1 LSIKVLDSV
10 TAKGAPEWLLFVS
23 AFSTK
28 WAIYLR
34 VATCGLS
41 LLQLYLLCLFV
52 SVFFTKWA
60 IYLIFYGAWVIHLL
74 VEERRERRGGGVLD
88 PKPVMDR
95 TSLRGNEPGQ
105 SAANN
110 HVPFSTITKE
120 NKTNHVPFP
129 DPPV

>member
-1 LSIKVLDSV
+1 MGYISYFLWCM
-10 TAKGAPEWLLFVS
+10 GNP
-23 AFSTK
+23 
-28 WAIYLR
+28 
-34 VATCGLS
+34 
-41 LLQLYLLCLFV
+41 
-52 SVFFTKWA
+52 
-60 IYLIFYGAWVIHLL
+60 LISRGK
-74 VEERRERRGGGVLD
+74 ERKEGGGVLD